1 MPVRVRPGAPP
12 FRYDPRMT
20 TETITPSSGAPLT
33 ILSEEEQMFQESVRE
48 FAIEKIRP
56 LVHQMDHDALMSKDL
71 IKSFFELG
79 IMGIEVPDQWGGSG
93 SSFFNAVLVV
103 EELSHVDASCG
114 VLVDV
119 QNTLVNN
126 AILRWGNEDQKSKY
140 LPMLASDT
148 VGAYAL
154 SESGSGSDAF
164 GLACKA
170 DDRGDH
176 WVLNGQKLWITNAFE
191 ANIFIVF
198 ANAKP
203 DAGYKGI
210 TAFLIER
217 DFPGFKVG
225 KKEDKLGIRA
235 SSTCELILE
244 DCQVPKENVVGEPGK
259 GYKIAIE
266 TLNEGRIGIGAQMIG
281 VSRGA
286 LEHAIAYTKERKQ
299 FGQSISEFQGVQ
311 FQIAEAATQLEAAR
325 LMVYNAARLKDAK
338 RPFLRE
344 AAMAKL
350 FSSQVAEKI
359 TSLAVQLFG
368 GNGYTKEYPVEKFW
382 RDSKVGQI
390 YEGTSNMQLST
401 IAKSIISGR
410 L

>member
-1 MPVRVRPGAPP
+1 
-12 FRYDPRMT
+12 MT
-20 TETITPSSGAPLT
+20 TAIDHLPGAPLT
-33 ILSEEEQMFQESVRE
+33 TLSEEEEMFQQSVRD
-48 FAIEKIRP
+48 FAVEKIRP
-56 LVHQMDHDALMSKDL
+56 LVHEMDKNATMSKEL
-71 IKSFFELG
+71 IQQFFEMG
-79 IMGIEVPDQWGGSG
+79 IMGIEVPDQYGGAG
-93 SSFFNAVLVV
+93 STFFNAVLVV

-126 AILRWGNEDQKSKY
+126 AILRWGNDDQKSKY
-140 LPMLASDT
+140 LAMLSADM

-154 SESGSGSDAF
+154 SEAGSGSDAF
-164 GLACKA
+164 ALATRAEEK
-170 DDRGDH
+170 GDH
-176 WVLNGQKLWITNAFE
+176 WVLNGRKLWITNAAE
-191 ANIFIVF
+191 AGVFIVF
-198 ANAKP
+198 ANANP
-203 DAGYKGI
+203 NAGYKGI
-210 TAFLIER
+210 TAFIIER
-217 DFPGFKVG
+217 DFPGFEVG
-225 KKEDKLGIRA
+225 KKEDKTGIRA

-244 DCQVPKENVVGEPGK
+244 DCRVPRENVLGEPGK

-281 VSRGA
+281 VARGA

-299 FGQSISEFQGVQ
+299 FGTRIADFQGVQ
-311 FQIAEAATQLEAAR
+311 FQIAQAATDLEAAR
-325 LMVYNAARLKDAK
+325 LMVYNAARLKDAG

-350 FSSQVAEKI
+350 FSSQVAEKV
-359 TSLAVQLFG
+359 TSLAVQLYG

-390 YEGTSNMQLST
+390 YEGTSNMQLAT
-401 IAKSIISGR
+401 IAKTILTER

>member
-1 MPVRVRPGAPP
+1 MSSETLEI
-12 FRYDPRMT
+12 T
-20 TETITPSSGAPLT
+20 TGSPLT
-33 ILSEEEQMFQESVRE
+33 MLSEEEQMFQQSVRD
-48 FAIEKIRP
+48 FAIEKVRP
-56 LVHQMDHDALMSKDL
+56 LVYQMDHDAVMSKDL
-71 IKSFFELG
+71 ISAFFDLG
-79 IMGIEVPDQWGGSG
+79 VMGIEVPDQWGGAG

-126 AILRWGNEDQKSKY
+126 AIIRWGNEDQKSKY
-140 LPMLASDT
+140 LPMLARDT

-154 SESGSGSDAF
+154 SEAGSGSDAF

-170 DDRGDH
+170 EDRGDH
-176 WVLNGQKLWITNAFE
+176 YVLNGQKLWITNAFE
-191 ANIFIVF
+191 AGVFIVF
-198 ANAKP
+198 ANANP

-244 DCQVPKENVVGEPGK
+244 DCHVPKENVVGEPGK

-281 VSRGA
+281 LAQGA
-286 LEHAIAYTKERKQ
+286 LDHAIRYTRERKQ
-299 FGQSISEFQGVQ
+299 FGKAIAEFQAVQ
-311 FQIAEAATQLEAAR
+311 HQLARAATEVEAAR
-325 LMVYNAARLKDAK
+325 LLVYNAGRLRDAGQ
-338 RPFLRE
+338 PFLTE
-344 AAMAKL
+344 AAMCKI
-350 FSSQVAEKI
+350 FSSEVAERV
-359 TSLAVQLFG
+359 TSLAVNLFG
-368 GNGYTKEYPVEKFW
+368 GYGFVKDYPVEKLY
-382 RDSKVGQI
+382 RDAKIGQI
-390 YEGTSNMQLST
+390 YEGTSNLQLQT
-401 IAKSIISGR
+401 IAKQILG
-410 L
+410 

>member
-1 MPVRVRPGAPP
+1 
-12 FRYDPRMT
+12 MT
-20 TETITPSSGAPLT
+20 TQAVEIPPGAPLT
-33 ILSEEEQMFQESVRE
+33 VLSEEEQMFQQSVRD

-56 LVHQMDHDALMSKDL
+56 LVPQMDRDATMSKDL
-71 IKSFFELG
+71 IAAFFDLG
-79 IMGIEVPDQWGGSG
+79 IMGIEVPDRWGGAG
-93 SSFFNAVLVV
+93 STFFTAVLVV

-126 AILRWGNEDQKSKY
+126 ALLRWGNEDQKSKY
-140 LPMLASDT
+140 LSLLAKDT

-154 SESGSGSDAF
+154 SEAGSGSDAF
-164 GLACKA
+164 ALATRAEEK
-170 DDRGDH
+170 GDH
-176 WVLNGQKLWITNAFE
+176 WVLNGRKLWITNAAE
-191 ANIFIVF
+191 AEIFVVF
-198 ANAKP
+198 ANANP

-210 TAFLIER
+210 TAFIIER
-217 DFPGFKVG
+217 DFPGFTFG
-225 KKEDKLGIRA
+225 KKEDKTGIRA

-244 DCQVPKENVVGEPGK
+244 DCRVPRENVLGEIGK

-281 VSRGA
+281 VARGA
-286 LEHAIAYTKERKQ
+286 LEHAIAYTKERQQ
-299 FGQSISEFQGVQ
+299 FGQRVAEFQGVK
-311 FQIAEAATQLEAAR
+311 FQISQAATELEAAR
-325 LMVYNAARLKDAK
+325 LMVYNAARLKDAHK
-338 RPFLRE
+338 PFLRE

-350 FSSQVAEKI
+350 FSSQVCEQV

-390 YEGTSNMQLST
+390 YEGTSNMQLDT
-401 IAKSIISGR
+401 IAKTILTER

>member
-1 MPVRVRPGAPP
+1 
-12 FRYDPRMT
+12 MT
-20 TETITPSSGAPLT
+20 TAIETPAGAPLT
-33 ILSEEEQMFQESVRE
+33 SLSEEEQMFQQSVRD
-48 FAIEKIRP
+48 FAIERVRP
-56 LVHQMDHDALMSKDL
+56 LVHRMDHDAVMDKDL
-71 IKSFFELG
+71 IKNFFELG
-79 IMGIEVPDQWGGSG
+79 VMGVEVPEQWGGAG
-93 SSFFNAVLVV
+93 SSFFTAVLVV

-126 AILRWGNEDQKSKY
+126 AILRWGNDDQKSKY
-140 LPMLASDT
+140 LPMLSSDT

-191 ANIFIVF
+191 ANVFIVF

-244 DCQVPKENVVGEPGK
+244 DCQVRKSNVVGEVGK

-266 TLNEGRIGIGAQMIG
+266 TLNEGRIGIGAQMTG

-286 LEHAIAYTKERKQ
+286 GEHAIAYTKERKQ
-299 FGQSISEFQGVQ
+299 FGQVIAEFQGVQ
-311 FQIAEAATQLEAAR
+311 FQIAQAATDL
-325 LMVYNAARLKDAK
+325 
-338 RPFLRE
+338 
-344 AAMAKL
+344 
-350 FSSQVAEKI
+350 
-359 TSLAVQLFG
+359 
-368 GNGYTKEYPVEKFW
+368 
-382 RDSKVGQI
+382 
-390 YEGTSNMQLST
+390 
-401 IAKSIISGR
+401 
-410 L
+410 